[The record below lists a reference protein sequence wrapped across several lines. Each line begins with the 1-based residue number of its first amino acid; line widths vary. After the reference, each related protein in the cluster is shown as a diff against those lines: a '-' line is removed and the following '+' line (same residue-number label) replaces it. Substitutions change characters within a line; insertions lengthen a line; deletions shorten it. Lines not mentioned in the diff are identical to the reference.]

1 MGDYPTIQ
9 KLDKTKVNR
18 IEFTKGGGLL
28 TQKAKKLA
36 LLILMFN
43 LFITMGGIGIV
54 IPVLPSYLEIFG
66 VGGQIL
72 GFLIASFALAQFLFS
87 PIAGDLSDR
96 YGRKIFVIIGLI
108 IYGISQILFGL
119 ATEVWVL
126 FIGRFLTGLGAAFIM
141 PPVMAYVADITTDEE
156 RGKGMGLLGAAI
168 SLGFMIGPGIGGF
181 LAEVNLHFP
190 FHVSGVTA
198 LVAALLSLIILPNV
212 KPHEF
217 KTKQQLEA
225 KHQPREN
232 LWQQLVRSVKTPYFI
247 LLIVVFTFSF
257 GIANFQATLS
267 MFLTLKFDY
276 TPADI
281 AIVIT
286 VGGFVG
292 VILQVFIVDIL
303 FKKFGEMKVILVNL
317 IVAAITM
324 FLMIYVNGYFVI
336 LAVATLFQIATIFIR
351 PAVNTLISKLAGHD
365 QGFAAGMNNA
375 YMSLGNMVG
384 PALAGVLLEWSLP
397 SPYILGAIILLGCFA
412 LAYGWN
418 RKKALTILQPEVK

>member
-1 MGDYPTIQ
+1 MT
-9 KLDKTKVNR
+9 
-18 IEFTKGGGLL
+18 E
-28 TQKAKKLA
+28 KAKKLA

-43 LFITMGGIGIV
+43 MFITMGGIGII

-66 VGGQIL
+66 VGGQVL
-72 GFLIASFALAQFLFS
+72 GFLIASFAFAQFLFS

-108 IYGISQILFGL
+108 IYGVSQILFGL

-126 FIGRFLTGLGAAFIM
+126 FIGRFLTGTGAAFIM
-141 PPVMAYVADITTDEE
+141 SPVMAYVADITTEEE

-181 LAEVNLHFP
+181 LAAVNLHFP
-190 FHVSGVTA
+190 FHVSGVVA
-198 LVAALLSLIILPNV
+198 LTAALLSLIILPNV
-212 KPHEF
+212 KPDQT
-217 KTKQQLEA
+217 KPKQQLE
-225 KHQPREN
+225 KRQPREN

-257 GIANFQATLS
+257 GIANFQSTLS
-267 MFLTLKFDY
+267 MFLTLKFEY

-286 VGGFVG
+286 IGGFVG
-292 VILQVFIVDIL
+292 VILQVFIINIL
-303 FKKFGEMKVILVNL
+303 FKKFGEMKIILINL

-324 FLMIYVNGYFVI
+324 FLMVYVNGYFVI
-336 LAVATLFQIATIFIR
+336 LAVATVFQIATIFIR

-375 YMSLGNMVG
+375 YMSLGNMIG
-384 PALAGVLLEWSLP
+384 PALAGILLEWSLP
-397 SPYILGAIILLGCFA
+397 SPYILGAIILIGCFA

-418 RKKALTILQPEVK
+418 RKKAPSILQAEVK